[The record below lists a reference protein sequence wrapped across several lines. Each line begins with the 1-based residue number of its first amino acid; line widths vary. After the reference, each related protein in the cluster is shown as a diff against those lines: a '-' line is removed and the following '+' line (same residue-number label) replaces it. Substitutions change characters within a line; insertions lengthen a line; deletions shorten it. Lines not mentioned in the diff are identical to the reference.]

1 MVWDR
6 SFIREIAIAGTVLFC
21 LVVVGVVRATR
32 RPAQDEQTPAAMAGV
47 STNLDGQTQELFQA
61 TDRPVR
67 KAAQQ
72 LVLDAIA
79 EHREVIA
86 EDPNHED
93 VPAYQL
99 AIANLYIS
107 KLGDYESASSEL
119 EEIVSRVPD
128 SNLSAQAYAKLG
140 KCYEN
145 LGWRGVVN
153 NTYKRMMRHFPEG
166 SPNWEYASAKR
177 RGDDNIY

>member
-6 SFIREIAIAGTVLFC
+6 SFIREIAIAGTVLLC

-32 RPAQDEQTPAAMAGV
+32 RPARDEETPAMAGV
-47 STNLDGQTQELFQA
+47 STNLDGETQEVFQV
-61 TDRPVR
+61 TNRPVR
-67 KAAQQ
+67 KAAHQ

-86 EDPNHED
+86 EDSDHKD

-107 KLGDYESASSEL
+107 KLGDYESAASEL
-119 EEIVSRVPD
+119 EEIVSRFPD

-145 LGWRGVVN
+145 LGWRGVAN